1 MDAGT
6 EQRILVDGDEGGRV
20 VAEIDHDDLDGSY
33 EEDDGDYDEDSGG
46 KSKDTVDAQIRDP
59 VTGETEEEY
68 GSYVRD
74 DFDRDIMYGGP
85 DDVDMSVH
93 DEANTS
99 DSDSAG
105 STDSGEAGGN
115 EEEEDVSDGVVT
127 SDSDDVDTDADME
140 SDDEDSGDASNDTL
154 MKDAIF
160 EHYITRRQSSDPM
173 HQIQTL
179 TGGADPEI
187 NRYIKSLKTKHAFL
201 KDYQYLIYQYFLS
214 EYFTDKMLLILWMT
228 VGSGKTLLSIS
239 CGIAGLRTKMFDK
252 VVILSPKSIQDE
264 FRKNLLLYC
273 TLSNPKGT
281 ASDIIAKQ
289 YDEYMSHFHLIA
301 YNSGIASKTFHG
313 IRQLEKSLF
322 IIDEAHLFTK
332 AIMKVN
338 LMSTDL
344 KKSNMMNR
352 GNAKRIYDSI
362 KKLKHK
368 KVLALTGTPSSKMP
382 FEMVPLFNLAYS
394 KDMFTTNMDDFNDY
408 YINREDAVVEHKEEL
423 IDKLNGLIAYVP
435 RPITS
440 TSVRATPLITVDVE
454 MGYEQYKQYLV
465 DYKKELDE
473 LGPSPFMN
481 MYGYKFG
488 KVSSYHTK
496 TFEDCIYWNKY
507 LTNKDQEDRYVGG
520 PHTVNMRH
528 CPKLIKMFS
537 DTLDINGTC
546 VFYFRFTGIYGVES
560 MGRLLD
566 LNGYRATDPR
576 EKVYQLGPAK
586 RYAIFSGD
594 VSSGCRNKWKDWF
607 NDARNVKGEYIKYLI
622 LSPSGSVGIT
632 LKNVRYLG
640 IANVDFA
647 YATIRQILG
656 RCNRLGSHDDLPKS
670 ERTLVNKI
678 YIMTKN
684 MKYYNENKAAVQEL
698 CSREAPD
705 VDEIAPT
712 IERIVLADAIH
723 DDRINEDFKNNVL
736 IPASITEK
744 VYKDFGK
751 GE

>member
-1 MDAGT
+1 MDKGDRK
-6 EQRILVDGDEGGRV
+6 RILVDDDEEERV
-20 VAEIDHDDLDGSY
+20 VTEV
-33 EEDDGDYDEDSGG
+33 DYDDVEDEYT
-46 KSKDTVDAQIRDP
+46 DEEQ
-59 VTGETEEEY
+59 TEDEENDEEY
-68 GSYVRD
+68 RSHVYD
-74 DFDRDIMYGGP
+74 DFDVDICYG
-85 DDVDMSVH
+85 
-93 DEANTS
+93 E
-99 DSDSAG
+99 
-105 STDSGEAGGN
+105 
-115 EEEEDVSDGVVT
+115 
-127 SDSDDVDTDADME
+127 
-140 SDDEDSGDASNDTL
+140 DDEQMLDAVY
-154 MKDAIF
+154 
-160 EHYITRRQSSDPM
+160 EHYVGRRQSNDPSTM
-173 HQIQTL
+173 IQTL
-179 TGGADPEI
+179 TGGASAEI
-187 NRYIKSLKTKHAFL
+187 NKYIKSLSTKHAFL

-214 EYFTDKMLLILWMT
+214 EYFVDKMLLILWMT

-273 TLSNPKGT
+273 TLSNQKDTPEEQ
-281 ASDIIAKQ
+281 IVKQ
-289 YDEYMSHFHLIA
+289 YDGYMSHFHLIA
-301 YNSGIASKTFHG
+301 YNSGIASKNFHA
-313 IRQLEKSLF
+313 IPQLEKSLF

-338 LMSTDL
+338 LMVTDL
-344 KKSNMMNR
+344 KKSNMMNK
-352 GNAKRIYDSI
+352 GNAKRIYDTM

-394 KDMFTTNMDDFNDY
+394 KDMFTTNMDEFNEY
-408 YINREDAVVEHKEEL
+408 YINNDDAVVEHKDE
-423 IDKLNGLIAYVP
+423 IIFRLNGLIAYVP

-454 MGYEQYKQYLV
+454 MGYDQYKQYLI

-537 DTLDINGTC
+537 DTLDVDGTC

-594 VSSGCRNKWKDWF
+594 ISIGCRNKWKDWF
-607 NDARNVKGEYIKYLI
+607 NDVRNIKGEYIKYLI

-670 ERTLVNKI
+670 ERTLTNKI

-684 MKYYNENKAAVQEL
+684 MKYYNENKAAVEEL
-698 CSREAPD
+698 CTREAPG
-705 VDEIAPT
+705 VDEVAPT
-712 IERIVLADAIH
+712 IERIIMADAIH